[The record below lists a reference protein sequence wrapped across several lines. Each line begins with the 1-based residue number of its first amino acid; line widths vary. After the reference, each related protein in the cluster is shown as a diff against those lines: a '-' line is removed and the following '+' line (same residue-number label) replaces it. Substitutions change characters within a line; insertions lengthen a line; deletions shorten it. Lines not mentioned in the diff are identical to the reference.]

1 MFFNK
6 FRSTKLKHSRKFCTA
21 SFFMKEIIE
30 IIFYLAAA
38 AASSE
43 PEKFLIL
50 VNENSTF
57 MMWKCWCEDDENVML
72 TDFYLMLHINI
83 SVYSFFHFVIFFL
96 PVSELRGEV
105 KRTKIRACINAWKCE
120 MWKCTVRE
128 VKCSK
133 NKQRLWKCE
142 EIKISK
148 KGKLLLFME
157 SDSENC
163 YIKWKY
169 LSG

>member
-6 FRSTKLKHSRKFCTA
+6 FRSTKLKHSRKFRTA

-83 SVYSFFHFVIFFL
+83 SVYSFSILLFFFACF
-96 PVSELRGEV
+96 
-105 KRTKIRACINAWKCE
+105 RAERRSQKNENKSVHQCVE
-120 MWKCTVRE
+120 MWD
-128 VKCSK
+128 VK
-133 NKQRLWKCE
+133 
-142 EIKISK
+142 
-148 KGKLLLFME
+148 MH
-157 SDSENC
+157 SERSEMFQ
-163 YIKWKY
+163 K
-169 LSG
+169 